1 MLLATLAVPAD
12 GLKFL
17 LLVLVGGRLLALG
30 RWSSRLGPTGSG
42 DAPGNTPTPD
52 TAELPPSE
60 ESNPKVWPPSA
71 EEVAA
76 SLPFD
81 PALGDLRIRKFYF
94 KKADAIPGPDD
105 PEVFA
110 DELNIE
116 LYDPDS
122 GHAWWQSY
130 FVATPQ
136 GLAKLSCC
144 ERSPGDTCTHPRFWF
159 FLATIWRKSGLPLS
173 VGSGRKMSSSKAR
186 SRPMRNLFNALT
198 VRQRYLVSKLQ
209 SPLPVPS
216 PPLRSCRAQPFPLAL
231 A

>member
-1 MLLATLAVPAD
+1 MRAEHCWLSAAGVRGEARLAPETSTAV
-12 GLKFL
+12 
-17 LLVLVGGRLLALG
+17 RL
-30 RWSSRLGPTGSG
+30 RLTPRNCL
-42 DAPGNTPTPD
+42 PG
-52 TAELPPSE
+52 E

-81 PALGDLRIRKFYF
+81 PALGNIRIRKFYF

-136 GLAKLSCC
+136 GLARLLR
-144 ERSPGDTCTHPRFWF
+144 E
-159 FLATIWRKSGLPLS
+159 KSW
-173 VGSGRKMSSSKAR
+173 
-186 SRPMRNLFNALT
+186 
-198 VRQRYLVSKLQ
+198 RYLHAPEILVFPRYNLEEIRRAVVSRIMADHEYFKGKVREEEESL
-209 SPLPVPS
+209 
-216 PPLRSCRAQPFPLAL
+216 
-231 A
+231 

>member
-1 MLLATLAVPAD
+1 MLLATLPVPVD

-17 LLVLVGGRLLALG
+17 LLVLVGGGLLAFG
-30 RWSSRLGPTGSG
+30 RWSSRLGPTVSG

-52 TAELPPSE
+52 TEELLPGE

-81 PALGDLRIRKFYF
+81 PVLGNIRIRKFYF

-136 GLAKLSCC
+136 GLARLLR
-144 ERSPGDTCTHPRFWF
+144 E
-159 FLATIWRKSGLPLS
+159 KSW
-173 VGSGRKMSSSKAR
+173 
-186 SRPMRNLFNALT
+186 
-198 VRQRYLVSKLQ
+198 RYLHAPEILVFPRYNLEEIRRAVVSRISADNELFKGKEHADEESL
-209 SPLPVPS
+209 
-216 PPLRSCRAQPFPLAL
+216 
-231 A
+231 

>member
-1 MLLATLAVPAD
+1 MLLATFAVPVD

-17 LLVLVGGRLLALG
+17 LLVLVGGGLLALG
-30 RWSSRLGPTGSG
+30 RWSSRLGPTGFR

-52 TAELPPSE
+52 AAELLPGE
-60 ESNPKVWPPSA
+60 ESKPKIWPPSA
-71 EEVAA
+71 KEVAA

-81 PALGDLRIRKFYF
+81 PALGNLRIRKFYF

-136 GLAKLSCC
+136 GLAKVLR
-144 ERSPGDTCTHPRFWF
+144 E
-159 FLATIWRKSGLPLS
+159 KSW
-173 VGSGRKMSSSKAR
+173 
-186 SRPMRNLFNALT
+186 
-198 VRQRYLVSKLQ
+198 RYLHAPEILVFPRYNLEEIRRAVVSRISTENEIFKGKE
-209 SPLPVPS
+209 
-216 PPLRSCRAQPFPLAL
+216 QPGEESL
-231 A
+231 

>member
-1 MLLATLAVPAD
+1 MLPALLAIPLD

-17 LLVLVGGRLLALG
+17 LLVLVGGGLLALV
-30 RWSSRLGPTGSG
+30 RWSSRLGLTGSG
-42 DAPGNTPTPD
+42 DDPGNTPTPD
-52 TAELPPSE
+52 PLELSPGGGS
-60 ESNPKVWPPSA
+60 SAKVWPPSA

-81 PALGDLRIRKFYF
+81 PALRNIRIRKFYF

-136 GLAKLSCC
+136 GLARLLR
-144 ERSPGDTCTHPRFWF
+144 E
-159 FLATIWRKSGLPLS
+159 KSW
-173 VGSGRKMSSSKAR
+173 
-186 SRPMRNLFNALT
+186 
-198 VRQRYLVSKLQ
+198 RYLHAPEILVFPRYNLEEIRRAVVSRIVADHEYFKGKEQADEESL
-209 SPLPVPS
+209 
-216 PPLRSCRAQPFPLAL
+216 
-231 A
+231 